1 MDEFTFT
8 EALNNTSPLLAL
20 VMAVAALALVVFAL
34 RQRKRFI
41 QLQRTHQRLLSDAE
55 ISHEI
60 LATAPDGLFLWVV
73 ANNSEA
79 CSRRLAVLLGLRDGV
94 HSSYRAVIECFTGDD
109 ATVLMGATHKL
120 RSQGTPFECVVTT
133 KDGSR
138 RLLVVGVRAG
148 TGGIL
153 GTEMGD
159 VPSLNPEPHGDGS
172 LADVLW
178 MRDVSDLAPPAEGA
192 SISARDIIEEMPL
205 PAWLR
210 GGRLGVQ
217 AINNAARILGVTETA
232 DNLAKRAC
240 EVGQTLSERHLL
252 TLIDGSP
259 HVLDITETP
268 LPGGGTLGLA
278 QDMTH
283 AEQVESTFTRHIQA
297 QNQVLETLATAII
310 IYSADQK
317 VSFFN
322 SAFARLWDLSPA
334 WLEDEPGFGDV
345 LERLREQRRL
355 PEVANFKTFKAEQ
368 TALFG
373 HLESPVDNLLHLP
386 DGATL
391 RCVTSPHPLGG
402 LVFAFEDV
410 TDHLD
415 LERNYKTLS
424 AVQRETLD
432 NLYEGVVVFGVDGQ
446 VKLMNPAFERIWSLP
461 PQTDGTAL
469 RMSGFI
475 KHITTLIQRDDGD
488 GEFDTIHLAA
498 KLMSRDSDR
507 GRVRRTDGG
516 VLEYA
521 KVPLPDG
528 AVLLSYLD
536 VTDSARVENALLE
549 RAHAM
554 AEANVL
560 KSDFMAGV
568 SHEIRTPLN
577 AIVGFA
583 SILTE
588 SYFGDLNS
596 RQAQYSRG
604 ILESAEELIGIIDNM
619 LDLASVE
626 AGLMTLELDTIDVNQ
641 LLVTAMNLIRERA
654 RRKEVEIEFDSP
666 VDIGWVVADEKRL
679 KQVLFTL
686 LSSAVANTPPAGHVM
701 LTARREDAN
710 VVFRVTDGGPG
721 LDDDQV
727 PPGLTLITRF
737 IELHNG
743 EVELS
748 KKPGRGTTVACHLPV
763 ESSHDSLRQPDLFS
777 GFVGRSD

>member
-1 MDEFTFT
+1 MGGFTFT
-8 EALNNTSPLLAL
+8 EQLSNASPLLAL
-20 VMAVAALALVVFAL
+20 VMAVAALILVVFAL
-34 RQRKRFI
+34 RQRKQFI
-41 QLQRTHQRLLSDAE
+41 QLQSAHERLLSDAE

-94 HSSYRAVIECFTGDD
+94 RSSFRSVMECFTGDD

-120 RSQGTPFECVVTT
+120 RSEGAPFECVVTT
-133 KDGSR
+133 KDGAR

-148 TGGIL
+148 SGGVTA
-153 GTEMGD
+153 GETD
-159 VPSLNPEPHGDGS
+159 QS

-192 SISARDIIEEMPL
+192 SISARDIIEAMPL

-210 GGRLGVQ
+210 GGKLGVQ
-217 AINNAARILGVTETA
+217 AINNAARVLGAMEA
-232 DNLAKRAC
+232 GRPLAERA
-240 EVGQTLSERHLL
+240 QSDSATINERHLV
-252 TLIDGSP
+252 TLEDGTP
-259 HVLDITETP
+259 HLLDITEAP
-268 LPGGGTLGLA
+268 LPGGGTLGIA
-278 QDMTH
+278 QDMTQR
-283 AEQVESTFTRHIQA
+283 EETESSFNRHIQA
-297 QNQVLETLATAII
+297 QNQVLETLATAIS

-317 VSFFN
+317 LSFFN
-322 SAFARLWDLSPA
+322 SAFAKLWDLNPS
-334 WLEDEPGFGDV
+334 WLEDEPSYTDV

-355 PEVANFKTFKAEQ
+355 PEVADFKAFKAEQ
-368 TALFG
+368 TGLFG
-373 HLESPVDNLLHLP
+373 KLDGPVETMMHLP

-391 RCVTSPHPLGG
+391 RSVAAPHPLGG
-402 LVFAFEDV
+402 LVFAYEDV

-432 NLYEGVVVFGVDGQ
+432 NLYEGVAVFGVDGQ
-446 VKLMNPAFERIWSLP
+446 VKLMNPSFERIWALP
-461 PQTDGTAL
+461 ARPDGTPL

-475 KHITTLIQRDDGD
+475 KHITGLIQRDEGD

-507 GRVRRTDGG
+507 GRVRLTNGG

-536 VTDSARVENALLE
+536 VTDSARVETALLE

-560 KSDFMAGV
+560 KSEFMAGV

-583 SILTE
+583 SILTD

-596 RQAQYSRG
+596 RQSEYSRG
-604 ILESAEELIGIIDNM
+604 ILESAEELISIIDNM

-626 AGLMTLELDTIDVNQ
+626 AGLMTLELDTVDVNR
-641 LLVTAMNLIRERA
+641 LLVTAMNLVRERA
-654 RRKEVEIEFDSP
+654 KRKEVDIEFDSP
-666 VDIGWVVADEKRL
+666 ADIGWVVADEKRL

-686 LSSAVANTPPAGHVM
+686 LSSAVSNTPPGGQVLM
-701 LTARREDAN
+701 TARREGSD
-710 VVFRVTDGGPG
+710 VVFRVTDGGSG
-721 LDDDQV
+721 LKEDQV
-727 PPGLTLITRF
+727 PPGLALIARF

-743 EVELS
+743 EVELTNR
-748 KKPGRGTTVACHLPV
+748 PGRGTTVACHLPA
-763 ESSHDSLRQPDLFS
+763 ESDEDSLRQPDLFS
-777 GFVGRSD
+777 GFVDRTE